1 MPYVSEKM
9 KLPPEYD
16 RRRRLTDE
24 QRQEI
29 IQKYSTG
36 EYSMRQLGREY
47 NVDKGT
53 ISIIVNPD
61 QKKRYSQYNKDN
73 WRRHQTYGEEH
84 NAIMREHRAYK
95 HQLYKQGKIK

>member
-36 EYSMRQLGREY
+36 EYSLRQLGREY

-53 ISIIVNPD
+53 IGLIVNPD
-61 QKKRYSQYNKDN
+61 QKQRYSQYNKDN
-73 WRRHQTYGEEH
+73 WRRHQTYGEER
-84 NAIMREHRAYK
+84 NAIMREYRAYK